1 MRPFESVM
9 ASYLADYAAYR
20 EQRGYAR
27 RAIHP
32 PLIALDRYLK
42 ANDVSWEQL
51 QQPAFF
57 LHLRATISPHPNT
70 TNRML
75 SHVRSLF
82 DYLVRRQIVATNPL
96 NDTPPVPEQ
105 YFVPFV
111 FSPEQTEQLLKAV
124 CAAIRRN
131 PTHFLFDQGIY
142 LAVMMLARCGMRI
155 NEPLRLCRHH
165 YRPDEGSLYIERT
178 KFRKD
183 RLIPLPKAVL
193 GEVDNYLA
201 ARKAGCPGD
210 QNPFLL
216 AGRKYQP
223 LKEDRVRAVFH
234 RAVEAI
240 GLKRPKRVMGNM
252 TFGSPVPHSLRHAFA
267 INTLNRIKARDISP
281 RHALPV
287 LAAYMGHRKY
297 QYTAAYLK
305 VKDAG
310 DLAGLIDFTKSQL
323 DVV

>member
-9 ASYLADYAAYR
+9 AKNLEDYAAYR
-20 EQRGYAR
+20 RQRGYAQ
-27 RAIHP
+27 RAINP
-32 PLIALDRYLK
+32 PLVAFDRYLK
-42 ANDVSWEQL
+42 AHHISWEQL

-82 DYLVRRQIVATNPL
+82 DYLVRRQIVAANPL
-96 NDTPPVPEQ
+96 NDIPPMPER

-111 FSPEQTEQLLKAV
+111 FSPEQTDYLLKAV
-124 CAAIRRN
+124 CAAIRRDPIN
-131 PTHFLFDQGIY
+131 LIFDQGVY
-142 LAVMMLARCGMRI
+142 LAVVMLARCGMRI
-155 NEPLRLCRHH
+155 NEPLRLGLHH
-165 YRPDEGSLYIERT
+165 YRPDEGSVYIERT

-183 RLIPLPKAVL
+183 RLITLPQTVL
-193 GEVDNYLA
+193 VELDNYLA
-201 ARKAGCPGD
+201 VRGSLGD
-210 QNPFLL
+210 QSRYLL
-216 AGRKYQP
+216 AGRNGQP
-223 LKEDRVRAVFH
+223 LKAQRVRTVFH

-240 GLKRPKRVMGNM
+240 GLKRPKRIMGNM
-252 TFGSPVPHSLRHAFA
+252 TFGSPVPHSLRHSFA
-267 INTLNRIKARDISP
+267 INTLNRIKARGISP

-310 DLAGLIDFTKSQL
+310 DLAGLIAFTKSQL